1 MIGQPTNTAKP
12 IRVLVVDDSSFMRGA
27 LVRMISKN
35 PRFTVIDTAADGKEG
50 VEKAKALKPDVM
62 TMDVEMPVMN
72 GLEALAEIMKTTKT
86 PVIMIS
92 TLTEQGAQTTIKALE
107 LGAVDFVPKAFGD
120 KERNIF
126 RGADELYEKLFAA
139 AGVDAGGAG
148 PSAPMAAPSVSAPK
162 LSADALSLGMPA
174 RPATPMAAPAPLAS
188 NLRIANARLVVIGS
202 STGGPKALQ
211 VLLEKLPANFPLP
224 VVIAQHM
231 PPQFTLA
238 LANRLNETCP
248 IKVVEMKNNDVLQAG
263 TVYISPGGLH
273 ARVNANTCKVA
284 EDKGESLYKPS
295 VDVLA
300 ESVGQVYGRNVI
312 AVMLTGMGS
321 DGMRE
326 FVKLKELGAHVI
338 AQNQE
343 SCVVYGMPKAVVEA
357 GGASEVLPLQ
367 GIGERLCHLLSV
379 KPA

>member
-1 MIGQPTNTAKP
+1 MIGQTVTPAKP
-12 IRVLVVDDSSFMRGA
+12 VRVLVVDDSTFMRGA
-27 LVRMISKN
+27 LVRMISKD
-35 PRFTVIDTAADGKEG
+35 PRFTVIDTAANGKEG
-50 VEKAKALKPDVM
+50 WEKAMLLKPDVM

-72 GLEALAEIMKTTKT
+72 GLEALAEIMKTVKT

-92 TLTEQGAQTTIKALE
+92 TLTEAGADTTIKALE

-126 RGADELYEKLFAA
+126 RGAEELYEKLLAA
-139 AGVDAGGAG
+139 AGVDAGGA
-148 PSAPMAAPSVSAPK
+148 APVVQPLSYSTGLPVRPAAPVAP
-162 LSADALSLGMPA
+162 
-174 RPATPMAAPAPLAS
+174 PAPLMAG
-188 NLRIANARLVVIGS
+188 LRVNARLVMIGS

-211 VLLEKLPANFPLP
+211 TLIEQLPANLPVP

-238 LANRLNETCP
+238 LAKRLNEICR
-248 IKVVEMKNNDVLQAG
+248 IKVVELANNMLLEAG

-273 ARVNANTCKVA
+273 ARVSLTSGKVM

-300 ESVGQVYGRNVI
+300 ESVGQTYGKNVI

-321 DGMRE
+321 DGMKE
-326 FVKLKELGAHVI
+326 YIKLKELGAHVI
-338 AQNQE
+338 AQDKD

-357 GGASEVLPLQ
+357 GAASEVLPLEQ
-367 GIGERLCHLLSV
+367 IGRRVASLLGV
-379 KPA
+379 

>member
-1 MIGQPTNTAKP
+1 MNTIIPSAKQ

-27 LVRMISKN
+27 LTRMISKN
-35 PRFTVIDTAADGKEG
+35 PRFVVIDTAVDGKEG
-50 VEKAKALKPDVM
+50 VEKAQALKPDVM

-72 GLEALAEIMKTTKT
+72 GLEALAEIMKTVKT

-92 TLTEQGAQTTIKALE
+92 TLTEAGAETTIKALE

-120 KERNIF
+120 QERNIF
-126 RGADELYEKLFAA
+126 RGAEELHEKLMAA
-139 AGVDAGGAG
+139 AGVDLDDVRAPTVS
-148 PSAPMAAPSVSAPK
+148 PSNFATGLP
-162 LSADALSLGMPA
+162 
-174 RPATPMAAPAPLAS
+174 RPTAQPAPLPPKAVPG
-188 NLRIANARLVVIGS
+188 LRVNARLVVIGS

-211 VLLEKLPANFPLP
+211 TLVEQLPANLP
-224 VVIAQHM
+224 VPVVVAQHM

-238 LANRLNETCP
+238 LARRLDETCK
-248 IKVVEMKNNDVLQAG
+248 IRVKELVDNDPLMPG

-273 ARVNANTCKVA
+273 TRVTSIQCKVA

-300 ESVGQVYGRNVI
+300 ESVAAAYGRNVI

-321 DGMRE
+321 DGMKE
-326 FVKLKELGAHVI
+326 FVKLKNLGAHVI
-338 AQNQE
+338 AQDRE

-357 GGASEVLPLQ
+357 GGATEVLPLED
-367 GIGERLCHLLSV
+367 IGRRIALLLM
-379 KPA
+379 

>member
-1 MIGQPTNTAKP
+1 MIGQPTHSAKP
-12 IRVLVVDDSSFMRGA
+12 IRVLVVDDSTFMRGA

-35 PRFTVIDTAADGKEG
+35 PRFTVIDTASNGKEG
-50 VEKAKALKPDVM
+50 VEKAQALKPDVM
-62 TMDVEMPVMN
+62 TMDVEMPIMN
-72 GLEALAEIMKTTKT
+72 GLEALAEVMKTVKT

-92 TLTEQGAQTTIKALE
+92 TLTEAGAATTIKALE

-120 KERNIF
+120 KENNIF

-139 AGVDAGGAG
+139 AGVDGGGAS
-148 PSAPMAAPSVSAPK
+148 PHTPQPN
-162 LSADALSLGMPA
+162 MPA
-174 RPATPMAAPAPLAS
+174 LGVPGFMPRPATPAPLPAPLPAV
-188 NLRIANARLVVIGS
+188 LRVSAKVVVVGS

-211 VLLEKLPANFPLP
+211 VLLEKLPVNFPVP

-231 PPQFTLA
+231 PPQFTQA
-238 LANRLNETCP
+238 LAARLNEICA
-248 IKVVEMKNNDVLQAG
+248 IKVVEMKDKDVLQPG

-273 ARVNANTCKVA
+273 TRLTATGAAVR

-300 ESVGQVYGRNVI
+300 ESAGQVFGKNII

-326 FVKLKELGAHVI
+326 FVKLKQNGAHVI
-338 AQNQE
+338 AQDQQ

-357 GGASEVLPLQ
+357 GAASEVLPLD
-367 GIGERLCHLLSV
+367 GIGMRLRGLMGC
-379 KPA
+379 

>member
-1 MIGQPTNTAKP
+1 MIGQHPPTAKP
-12 IRVLVVDDSSFMRGA
+12 IRVLVVDDSTFMRGA

-35 PRFTVIDTAADGKEG
+35 PRFTVIDTASNGKEG
-50 VEKAKALKPDVM
+50 VEKAQALKPDVM

-72 GLEALAEIMKTTKT
+72 GLEALAEVMKTVKT

-92 TLTEQGAQTTIKALE
+92 TLTEAGAQTTIRALE

-120 KERNIF
+120 KENNIF

-139 AGVDAGGAG
+139 AGVDGGGA
-148 PSAPMAAPSVSAPK
+148 APHAPQPNTPALGVPGFTPVNVS
-162 LSADALSLGMPA
+162 
-174 RPATPMAAPAPLAS
+174 PAPLPAPMPLA
-188 NLRIANARLVVIGS
+188 LRVPARVVVVGS

-211 VLLEKLPANFPLP
+211 VLLDKLPVNFPVP

-231 PPQFTLA
+231 PPQFTQA
-238 LANRLNETCP
+238 LATRLNELCAVN
-248 IKVVEMKNNDVLQAG
+248 VVELKDKDILQAG

-273 ARVNANTCKVA
+273 ARVTATGA
-284 EDKGESLYKPS
+284 AIREDKGESLYKPS

-300 ESVGQVYGRNVI
+300 QSVGEVFGKNVI

-326 FVKLKELGAHVI
+326 FVKLKHQGAHVI
-338 AQNQE
+338 AQDQQ

-357 GGASEVLPLQ
+357 GAASEVLPLDR
-367 GIGERLCHLLSV
+367 IGQRLRSLLGC
-379 KPA
+379 

>member
-1 MIGQPTNTAKP
+1 
-12 IRVLVVDDSSFMRGA
+12 MRGA

-35 PRFTVIDTAADGKEG
+35 PRFTVVDTASDGKEG

-148 PSAPMAAPSVSAPK
+148 PSAPLPSSPMGAPK
-162 LSADALSLGMPA
+162 LSPAALSLGLPA
-174 RPATPMAAPAPLAS
+174 KPASPAPLPAPLAS
-188 NLRIANARLVVIGS
+188 NLRVNNARLVVIGS

-211 VLLEKLPANFPLP
+211 VLLERLPANFPLP
-224 VVIAQHM
+224 VVVAQHM

-248 IKVVEMKNNDVLQAG
+248 IKVVEMKNNDVLQPG

-273 ARVNANTCKVA
+273 ARVNASSCKVS

-300 ESVGQVYGRNVI
+300 ESVSEAYGRNVI

-326 FVKLKELGAHVI
+326 FVKLKGLGAHVI

-343 SCVVYGMPKAVVEA
+343 SCVVYGMPKAVVEG
-357 GGASEVLPLQ
+357 GGASEVLPLE
-367 GIGERLCHLLSV
+367 GIGERLCQLLGV
-379 KPA
+379 RPA

>member
-1 MIGQPTNTAKP
+1 MLPLKP
-12 IRVLVVDDSSFMRGA
+12 VRVLVVDDSTFMRGA

-35 PRFTVIDTAADGKEG
+35 PRFTVIDTAVNGKEG
-50 VEKAKALKPDVM
+50 VEKAQALRPDVM

-72 GLEALAEIMKTTKT
+72 GLEALTEIMKTVKT

-92 TLTEQGAQTTIKALE
+92 TLTEAGAETTIKALE

-120 KERNIF
+120 KDKNIF
-126 RGADELYEKLFAA
+126 RGAQELYEKLLAA
-139 AGVDAGGAG
+139 AGVEDEPFEAVRG
-148 PSAPMAAPSVSAPK
+148 
-162 LSADALSLGMPA
+162 
-174 RPATPMAAPAPLAS
+174 APAAVAPVRGMVTSAMPLPLKAG
-188 NLRIANARLVVIGS
+188 LRVNARVVIIGS

-211 VLLEKLPANFPLP
+211 VVVQALPANLPVP

-238 LANRLNETCP
+238 LAKRLNEISQ
-248 IKVVEMKNNDVLQAG
+248 IKVVELSDNEPLLPG

-273 ARVNANTCKVA
+273 GRVTANSGKVT

-300 ESVGQVYGRNVI
+300 ESAAAVHGRQVI

-326 FVKLKELGAHVI
+326 FTKLHALGAHVI
-338 AQNQE
+338 AQNRE
-343 SCVVYGMPKAVVEA
+343 SSVVYGMPKAVVEA
-357 GGASEVLPLQ
+357 GAADEVLSIEE
-367 GIGERLCHLLSV
+367 IGPRIASLLGC
-379 KPA
+379 